1 MRNYVLINNSSSLN
15 KAGLAISELPPITKP
30 LMRSLVEEI
39 DGKDGD
45 IVTKLGYSAYDKE
58 MTIGLYPGYD
68 INAIISFFNQSGKI
82 TFSNEPDKYY
92 NFEILE
98 QIDYEALLKFKTAVV
113 TFHCQPFKYP
123 ISETAITTTAVNTDI
138 TVNNLGNYFAKPTI
152 TIVGNGTVNVYLGST
167 QIFSVE
173 VSGTVVIDTTN
184 LEAYNPSTLELMNRN
199 VTGNISNLKIDPGNN
214 TMKFTGDLTS
224 ATISNYT
231 RWL

>member
-1 MRNYVLINNSSSLN
+1 MRNYVIINNINSLTKN
-15 KAGLAISELPPITKP
+15 GLAINELPSISKP

-39 DGKDGD
+39 DGRDGD
-45 IVTKLGYSAYDKE
+45 IVTPLGYSAYDKE
-58 MTIGLYPGYD
+58 MSIGLYPSYD
-68 INAIISFFNQSGKI
+68 INSIISFFNQSGKI

-98 QIDYEALLKFKTAVV
+98 QIDYAALLKFKTAVV

-123 ISETAITTTAVNTDI
+123 VSETAIVTTAVNTAI
-138 TVNNLGNYFAKPTI
+138 TVNNQGNYYSKPTL
-152 TIVGNGTVNVYLGST
+152 TIVGSGTVNVYIGDS

-173 VSGTVVIDTTN
+173 VDGTVVIDSEN
-184 LEAYNPSTLELMNRN
+184 LEAYNPSTMALMNRN
-199 VTGNISNLKIDPGNN
+199 VTGNISNLKLTPGSN

-224 ATISNYT
+224 VTISNYS